1 MLKNKTVISRI
12 LKDKRIAGIS
22 IFLCLAILIIFQL
35 QEKSQATMIGQND
48 KKSAFMIETEEYAAK
63 PADYADDIS
72 YTKTDAI
79 MFEKF
84 IDERTNCANESI
96 IATEPDFN
104 ADLTKVRLRVPILM
118 YHYIEEPGG
127 SKLPWLYHSPQIF
140 EAQLKTLANNCYRTV
155 FVSDVSKSMEG
166 SEILPQKS
174 IALTFDDGYE
184 DMYTTAY
191 PLLKKYGMK
200 GTMYIIVNALDTP
213 GYLTREQV
221 KEMAESGA
229 VEISSHTMNHANMQ
243 KSNFTNASYEMIAS
257 RQELEKIIGR
267 PVTNFAY
274 PYGLFTLRD
283 EHICKSAGYSSCVST
298 YPGQIQTNN
307 KKYSLYRL
315 RPGYRVGP
323 ALINWLEL
331 SGPKR

>member
-1 MLKNKTVISRI
+1 MLAN
-12 LKDKRIAGIS
+12 KRIVALS
-22 IFLCLAILIIFQL
+22 IFLCLVIFIIFQL
-35 QEKSQATMIGQND
+35 EEKGQATSMSQD
-48 KKSAFMIETEEYAAK
+48 KRASNFVIETEEYAVQ

-84 IDERTNCANESI
+84 MNEQTNCPNESI

-104 ADLTKVRLRVPILM
+104 ADLTRVKLRVPILM
-118 YHYIEEPGG
+118 YHYIEEPGD

-155 FVSDVSKSMEG
+155 FVSDISKSIEG
-166 SEILPQKS
+166 SEILPKKS

-213 GYLTREQV
+213 GYLTRNQI
-221 KEMAESGA
+221 KEMADSGA

-243 KSNFTNASYEMIAS
+243 KSNFNKANYEMTAS
-257 RQELEKIIGR
+257 KQELEKIIDR

-283 EHICKSAGYSSCVST
+283 ENICKSAGYSSCVST